1 MKKVPLLYII
11 GAIAATFILHRVITQ
26 RKQGKSIA
34 ATPNTTSTEE
44 EEVLEVEAQMPNPT
58 TPVSGTSQ
66 TILDGFNENDA
77 QLLKEELKN

>member
-1 MKKVPLLYII
+1 MKKAPLLYII
-11 GAIAATFILHRVITQ
+11 GAIAATFILHRMITH
-26 RKQGKSIA
+26 RKQGNSIA
-34 ATPNTTSTEE
+34 ATPTTTSNE